1 MADRYWIGPGAYWD
15 NYGGEDNWSLT
26 SGGSPGAAV
35 PTSSDNVYFDA
46 NSGSG
51 NVYITISIATV
62 SCANLSFAGF
72 TGTFGGP
79 SSSSILDVYGNLT
92 LSSSMSFY
100 TYTNTTRLRGTGSQ
114 TITTNGKTFSGPLY
128 VEGNYTLQDALTVT
142 DGFSG
147 DYSLKLNSGTLNTNG
162 FALTTSQLYTTG
174 GTLTLGS
181 STVTITGGSAGGFS
195 YSFYLSSG
203 VTLNAGTSSI
213 VFAASSVNLQWLYI
227 ASPPVT
233 FYNVTANG
241 LKTMYFTGAATFN
254 NLTFSGSSGAYL
266 QQSTFIIDSNLT
278 VSNTLTISAASD
290 PNLRTCIKSNTVGV
304 QRTIS
309 APSFTAGSAYCDF
322 RNIAITG
329 AAAPISGTSFGDCN
343 GNSGITF
350 STPKTVYWVGGTG
363 TFKTNSFAATSGGAA
378 ASANYPIAQDTLI
391 IDDNSGG
398 AGISIGLNG
407 YVESSGQTNISG
419 VNASSRTLTYT
430 VTPSSSVVYK
440 DFIVNSLAT
449 VNGSNLT
456 FSGGSSQALTQ
467 NGATWSCNITIWSSS
482 TVQLN
487 SAFSSSR
494 SSNQAVSLI
503 SGTFNLNNYT
513 LTLTGASSGFYA
525 YSITPGFYSKSL
537 AMGTSTMVLSGTGG
551 AGNYAFQGDSGL
563 VVTGTGTISL
573 TSASNKSFFGG
584 NNSTYPTINQGGAG
598 VLTIFGNNSFTDI
611 TNTYSATGATT
622 VRFQGGRENVFA
634 NFNLTGTVGKVCT
647 LGSSSTARVTLS
659 RSTGQWLVGSN
670 STNGGNNSGLS
681 FTSGGGIDYLSI
693 SYVNGITTQN
703 GFLMF

>member
-1 MADRYWIGPGAYWD
+1 MADRYWVGPGAYWD

-35 PTSSDNVYFDA
+35 PTASDNVYFDA

-100 TYTNTTRLRGTGSQ
+100 TYTNTTRLRGTGSK
-114 TITTNGKTFSGPLY
+114 TITANGKTLSGPLY

-142 DGFSG
+142 DGLSG

-162 FALTTSQLYTTG
+162 FALTTAQLFTTG

-181 STVTITGGSAGGFS
+181 STITITGGSAGGFS
-195 YSFYLSSG
+195 YSFYLTSG

-213 VFAASSVNLQWLYI
+213 VFAASSVNRQWLYI
-227 ASPPVT
+227 ESPPVT

-241 LKTMYFTGAATFN
+241 LSSMYFTGAATFN

-266 QQSTFIIDSNLT
+266 QQSTFVIYSNLT
-278 VSNTLTISAASD
+278 VSNTLTISAASA
-290 PNLRTCIKSNTVGV
+290 PNLRTCIKSDTVGT

-309 APSFTAGSAYCDF
+309 AASFTAGSAYCDF

-378 ASANYPIAQDTLI
+378 ASSNYPIAQDTLI

-398 AGISIGLNG
+398 AGVSIGLNG
-407 YVESSGQTNISG
+407 YVEFSGQTNISG
-419 VNASSRTLTYT
+419 VNASARTLTYT

-440 DFIVNSLAT
+440 DFIVNSLGT

-456 FSGGSSQALTQ
+456 FSGGSPQVLTQ
-467 NGATWSCNITIWSSS
+467 NSATWSCNITIWSSS

-551 AGNYAFQGDSGL
+551 AGNYAFQGDSAL

-598 VLTIFGNNSFTDI
+598 VLTIFGNNSFADI

-670 STNGGNNSGLS
+670 STDGGNNSGLS